1 MDYLF
6 LLSIFIAGF
15 TLATF
20 IFSFYRI
27 YMLRQIKLIQ
37 SQYLLE
43 DLELATKE
51 QLLTEFRN
59 RPNNSYILLMPMSSK
74 EEMGMKIELNSFKPY
89 DSVNLLHLATTL
101 IFREMKNKGM
111 SVPELPAIDVPSTED
126 GLQQ

>member
-20 IFSFYRI
+20 IFLFYRI
-27 YMLRQIKLIQ
+27 YMLRHIKLIQ

-126 GLQQ
+126 GSQQ

>member
-20 IFSFYRI
+20 IFLFYRI
-27 YMLRQIKLIQ
+27 YMLRHIKLLQ

-101 IFREMKNKGM
+101 IFREMKSKGM

-126 GLQQ
+126 GSQQ

>member
-20 IFSFYRI
+20 IFLFYRI
-27 YMLRQIKLIQ
+27 YILRHIKLLQ

-101 IFREMKNKGM
+101 IFREMKSKGM

-126 GLQQ
+126 GSQQ

>member
-20 IFSFYRI
+20 IFLFYRI
-27 YMLRQIKLIQ
+27 YILRHIKLLQ

-101 IFREMKNKGM
+101 IFREMKSKGM
-111 SVPELPAIDVPSTED
+111 SVPELPAIDAPSAED
-126 GLQQ
+126 GLHQ

>member
-20 IFSFYRI
+20 IFLFYRI
-27 YMLRQIKLIQ
+27 YMLRHIKLIQ

-126 GLQQ
+126 GSQR

>member
-20 IFSFYRI
+20 IFLFYRI
-27 YMLRQIKLIQ
+27 YMLRHIKLLQ

-126 GLQQ
+126 GSQQ